1 MDVRK
6 ISINTADCHC
16 NSAEMIRILEDPI
29 TKALSLLYFASFPG
43 TSRRARFVDM
53 PGESATPSLLVERY
67 SHTISARPG
76 RGQSKI
82 KTCQITVPGNFT
94 TQFDGECHKC
104 LFTGFTGIATLCF
117 DIIRVESAKQTL
129 GAGVLRGKGY
139 AILIIKPSMD
149 CVQTNGRVDCAAFLR
164 ALKHGEGG

>member
-6 ISINTADCHC
+6 ISVNTADCHC
-16 NSAEMIRILEDPI
+16 NSAEVIRILEDPI

-53 PGESATPSLLVERY
+53 PGESAIPPSLLVERY
-67 SHTISARPG
+67 SRPISARPG

-82 KTCQITVPGNFT
+82 KARQATVPGSFAA
-94 TQFDGECHKC
+94 QFGGECHKC
-104 LFTGFTGIATLCF
+104 PFTGIATLCF
-117 DIIRVESAKQTL
+117 DVIRVESAKKTL

-139 AILIIKPSMD
+139 VDLDYQA
-149 CVQTNGRVDCAAFLR
+149 VNGLPPN
-164 ALKHGEGG
+164 